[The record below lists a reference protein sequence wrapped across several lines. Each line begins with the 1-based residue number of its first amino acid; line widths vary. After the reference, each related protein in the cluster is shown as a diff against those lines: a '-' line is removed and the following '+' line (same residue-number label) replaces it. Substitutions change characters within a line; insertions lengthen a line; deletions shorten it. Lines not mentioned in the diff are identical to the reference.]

1 MEGLEVRSY
10 VEASNQVE
18 VSVMKRIWR
27 WTIFMIAGFALTACG
42 GFLPLD
48 NEVEAGTFGPAYQ
61 PEEHQSRTFDTL
73 WTHIEDTYI
82 YYETADVDW
91 ETIESRYSQ
100 RIETGLSNQEFISL
114 LDELEGDLPEGSF
127 LHQPRSER
135 IEADLTDASTYD
147 GIGAFI
153 GFQEA
158 EEPHIV
164 ILAVIEG
171 SPAEAAGLKAHDS
184 IFSIDSDPILLEE
197 GLNAVN
203 RIRGAAGSSVTL
215 TVQSPGEERKQLEVE
230 RAKLTSTGKL
240 ETDVITGT
248 NIGYLLFPPI
258 GYEGIEQDIYES
270 LQGMTASRELGG
282 LILDLRIAN
291 SSRGWPLETLFS
303 MFHGDAIGELYNR
316 NQEQVVQVEAQDVFG
331 SQSVPLVILIGEN
344 TSGFPEVF
352 AASLQMNKRA
362 TLVGSPTSGDV
373 ETQSSFYLPD
383 GSRIFV
389 ESTSFRLTNG
399 TEIGQQGVTP
409 DIPVEGGWDE
419 VLPENDPVLDE
430 AIEFLETDS

>member
-1 MEGLEVRSY
+1 
-10 VEASNQVE
+10 
-18 VSVMKRIWR
+18 MKRIWR
-27 WTIFMIAGFALTACG
+27 WTIFMIVGLVLTACG

-48 NEVEAGTFGPAYQ
+48 NEEEAGAYGPAYQ

-100 RIETGLSNQEFISL
+100 RIEAGLSNQEFILL

-127 LHQPRSER
+127 LHQSRSER
-135 IEADLTDASTYD
+135 IEADLTDAITYD

-184 IFSIDSDPILLEE
+184 IFSIDGDPILLEE

-215 TVQSPGEERKQLEVE
+215 TVQSPGEEQRQLEVK

-258 GYEGIEQDIYES
+258 GYEGIEQDVYES

-409 DIPVEGGWDE
+409 DIQIEGGWDE

-430 AIEFLETDS
+430 AIQFLENES

>member
-1 MEGLEVRSY
+1 MF
-10 VEASNQVE
+10 
-18 VSVMKRIWR
+18 MKRIWR
-27 WTIFMIAGFALTACG
+27 STIFVILSLALSACG

-48 NEVEAGTFGPAYQ
+48 DDLEAGEFGPVYQ
-61 PEEHQSRTFDTL
+61 PKEHQSRTFEAL
-73 WTHIEDTYI
+73 WSHLEETYI

-91 ETIESRYSQ
+91 NALEERYSQ
-100 RIETGLSNQEFISL
+100 RIESGLSNDEFTSL
-114 LDELEGDLPEGSF
+114 MDQLEADLPAGSIV
-127 LHQPRSER
+127 HQSRSER

-153 GFQEA
+153 GFQEE

-171 SPAEAAGLKAHDS
+171 SPAEAVGLKAHDS
-184 IFSIDSDPILLEE
+184 IYSIDGDPILLEE

-203 RIRGAAGSSVTL
+203 RIRGAAGSSVML
-215 TVQSPGEERKQLEVE
+215 TVQTPGEEQRQLEVE

-240 ETDVITGT
+240 QTDVITGT

-258 GYEGIEQDIYES
+258 GYQGIEQDVFAS
-270 LQGMTASRELGG
+270 LQDMTTSRELGG

-303 MFHGDAIGELYNR
+303 MFDGGEIGELYNR
-316 NQEQVVQVEAQDVFG
+316 DEEQVVQVQAQDAFG
-331 SQSVPLVILIGEN
+331 SQSVPLVLLVGEN
-344 TSGFPEVF
+344 TSGFPEIF
-352 AASLQMNKRA
+352 AASLQMNERA
-362 TLVGSPTSGDV
+362 TLIGSPTTGEV

-383 GSRIFV
+383 GSRIFI
-389 ESTSFRLTNG
+389 ESTSFRLIDG

-409 DIPVEGGWDE
+409 EILVEGGWDDIQAG
-419 VLPENDPVLDE
+419 NDPILDE
-430 AIEFLETDS
+430 AVQFLETES

>member
-1 MEGLEVRSY
+1 
-10 VEASNQVE
+10 
-18 VSVMKRIWR
+18 MKRIWR
-27 WTIFMIAGFALTACG
+27 WTIFMIVGLVLTACG

-48 NEVEAGTFGPAYQ
+48 NEEEAGAYGPAYQ

-82 YYETADVDW
+82 YYETTDVDW

-100 RIETGLSNQEFISL
+100 RIEAGLSNQEFILL

-127 LHQPRSER
+127 LHQSRSER
-135 IEADLTDASTYD
+135 IEADLTDAITYD

-184 IFSIDSDPILLEE
+184 IFSIDGDPILLEE

-215 TVQSPGEERKQLEVE
+215 TVQSPGEEQRQLEVK

-258 GYEGIEQDIYES
+258 GYEGIEQDVYES

-409 DIPVEGGWDE
+409 DIQIEGGWDE

-430 AIEFLETDS
+430 AIQFLENES

>member
-1 MEGLEVRSY
+1 M
-10 VEASNQVE
+10 
-18 VSVMKRIWR
+18 
-27 WTIFMIAGFALTACG
+27 
-42 GFLPLD
+42 
-48 NEVEAGTFGPAYQ
+48 
-61 PEEHQSRTFDTL
+61 
-73 WTHIEDTYI
+73 
-82 YYETADVDW
+82 
-91 ETIESRYSQ
+91 
-100 RIETGLSNQEFISL
+100 
-114 LDELEGDLPEGSF
+114 
-127 LHQPRSER
+127 
-135 IEADLTDASTYD
+135 
-147 GIGAFI
+147 
-153 GFQEA
+153 
-158 EEPHIV
+158 
-164 ILAVIEG
+164 
-171 SPAEAAGLKAHDS
+171 KAHDS

-215 TVQSPGEERKQLEVE
+215 TVQSPGEERRQLEVE

-258 GYEGIEQDIYES
+258 GYEGIEQDVYES

-419 VLPENDPVLDE
+419 VLPENDPILDE
-430 AIEFLETDS
+430 AIEFLETES